1 MSLLNAARLREDTQQ
16 ENPRFERMS
25 MWTAIVLIV
34 VAAMASEAYRHH
46 VKARSAAPRQE
57 ELDELKRKID
67 ALNTELRARVET
79 LERIVTDDK
88 ADLRRQFEK
97 L

>member
-1 MSLLNAARLREDTQQ
+1 MG
-16 ENPRFERMS
+16 

-34 VAAMASEAYRHH
+34 VAAMASEAWRHH
-46 VKARSAAPRQE
+46 IKARSAAPRQE

-67 ALNTELRARVET
+67 SLNADLRQRVET

-88 ADLRRQFEK
+88 ADLKRQFEK
-97 L
+97 LG